1 MLAIDL
7 CDINR
12 MMSCVECI
20 GCIKINHFDDPVKKG
35 AMLTTLNSSGERL
48 HTTGNSSGE
57 QEDSLGEKGS
67 PRLTAG
73 SMHSQGSS
81 VSVDS
86 SASSAADGSPANRK
100 ARVWTVFLVFW
111 WSISLCHEQFFWY
124 SCLVHFGHKC
134 WNLLKILRRSHDRI
148 PSKLLKPFNSFEF
161 DYTKVGGRRC

>member
-12 MMSCVECI
+12 MMSYVECSRS
-20 GCIKINHFDDPVKKG
+20 IKINHFDDPVKKG

-57 QEDSLGEKGS
+57 REDSLGEKGS

-86 SASSAADGSPANRK
+86 SASSAADGSPGSPANRK

-111 WSISLCHEQFFWY
+111 
-124 SCLVHFGHKC
+124 
-134 WNLLKILRRSHDRI
+134 
-148 PSKLLKPFNSFEF
+148 
-161 DYTKVGGRRC
+161 